1 MTIDNNNNQ
10 LVPAHVAIIM
20 DGNGRWAKK
29 RLLGTSRGHRAGVEA
44 LRSVLKAA
52 RDRGVRFLTVYA
64 FSSENW
70 RRPQDEVGA
79 LMSLLKSYLGREI
92 EELHREQV
100 RVQFI
105 GRRDRLS
112 DELVALI
119 DAAESKTAVNTEFQL
134 NLAVDYGGQ
143 WDIAN
148 AAKLLAQRVAK
159 GELSWQDIDEQRL
172 AEEIA
177 LNQIPAPDLLIRTGG
192 DLRISNFLLWQS
204 AYTEFY
210 FCDTLWPDFSAKDVC
225 AALDDFALRQRRF
238 GGREETAAC

>member
-1 MTIDNNNNQ
+1 MAIDNNNNAV
-10 LVPAHVAIIM
+10 LTHLAVIM

-44 LRSVLKAA
+44 LRTVLRAA
-52 RDRGVRFLTVYA
+52 RERGVKILTVYA

-79 LMSLLKSYLGREI
+79 LMSLLKTYLNREI
-92 EELHREQV
+92 AELHSEDV
-100 RVQFI
+100 KVTFI

-112 DELVALI
+112 QELIGLI
-119 DAAESKTAVNTEFQL
+119 EQAESKTSKNRSFQL

-148 AAKLLAQRVAK
+148 AAKKLAKRVAQ
-159 GELSWQDIDEQRL
+159 GELDWREIDENTLSQH
-172 AEEIA
+172 IA
-177 LNQIPAPDLLIRTGG
+177 LNDIAAPDLLIRTGG
-192 DLRISNFLLWQS
+192 DFRISNFLLWQS

-210 FCDTLWPDFSAKDVC
+210 FCDTLWPDFSAEDVNL
-225 AALDDFALRQRRF
+225 ALDDFATRQRRF
-238 GGREETAAC
+238 GGRNEDLAC

>member
-1 MTIDNNNNQ
+1 MVIDKNNNA
-10 LVPAHVAIIM
+10 VPAHLAVIM

-44 LRSVLKAA
+44 LRTVLRAA
-52 RDRGVRFLTVYA
+52 RARGVRILTVYA

-79 LMSLLKSYLGREI
+79 LMSLLKTYLNREI
-92 EELHREQV
+92 AELHSEDV
-100 RVQFI
+100 KVAFI

-112 DELVALI
+112 SELVDLI
-119 DAAESKTAVNTEFQL
+119 EQAEAKTAKNVSFQL

-148 AAKLLAQRVAK
+148 AAQQMAKRVAAGELDWQDVNEESLAQYI
-159 GELSWQDIDEQRL
+159 ELSD
-172 AEEIA
+172 
-177 LNQIPAPDLLIRTGG
+177 IPAPDLLIRTGG
-192 DLRISNFLLWQS
+192 DYRISNFLLWQS

-210 FCDTLWPDFSAKDVC
+210 FCETLWPDFSASDVNL
-225 AALDDFALRQRRF
+225 ALDDFSTRQRRF
-238 GGREETAAC
+238 GGRNEADAC